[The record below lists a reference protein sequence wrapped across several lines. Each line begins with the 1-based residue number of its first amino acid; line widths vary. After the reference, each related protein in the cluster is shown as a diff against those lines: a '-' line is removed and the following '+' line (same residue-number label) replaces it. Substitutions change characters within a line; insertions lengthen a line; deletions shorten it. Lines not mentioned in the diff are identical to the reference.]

1 MKDNRINRL
10 RILASWLKE
19 SQCDI
24 YDEYDG
30 QLERNLK
37 IVKQETKQEI
47 GNYLEEILNMDD
59 TQIEREILN
68 IESNQIKK
76 DLPF

>member
-19 SQCDI
+19 SQNGID
-24 YDEYDG
+24 YTLG
-30 QLERNLK
+30 ALERN
-37 IVKQETKQEI
+37 IEVAKQEVKQEI

>member
-19 SQCDI
+19 SQCYIDH
-24 YDEYDG
+24 DYDG